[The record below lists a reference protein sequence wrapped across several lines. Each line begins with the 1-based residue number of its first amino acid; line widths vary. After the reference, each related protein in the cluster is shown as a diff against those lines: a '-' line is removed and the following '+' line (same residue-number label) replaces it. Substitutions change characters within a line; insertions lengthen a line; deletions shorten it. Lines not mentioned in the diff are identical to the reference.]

1 MILVMMAGALAAI
14 SDHDYRRLEAS
25 AKVGGA
31 EKEKEPR
38 SLMVELS
45 SHHGLFTFG
54 LVLQE
59 RN

>member
-1 MILVMMAGALAAI
+1 MILVVMARALAAI
-14 SDHDYRRLEAS
+14 LDHDRRMETNT
-25 AKVGGA
+25 KVGGA
-31 EKEKEPR
+31 EKKEPG

-45 SHHGLFTFG
+45 SHHGLFMFG